1 MQKFRESFNQPRP
14 YSKPTLGGVR
24 FMTNAQIID
33 SILPYDAFGGED
45 TPTGALA
52 KRLKIVDPSTDI
64 QCTLTETLTEIR
76 ETLAQHSADI
86 EAIKSKL

>member
-14 YSKPTLGGVR
+14 YTKPTLGGVR

-52 KRLKIVDPSTDI
+52 NRLKVVDPSSDI
-64 QCTLTETLTEIR
+64 VQCTVTEIR
-76 ETLAQHSADI
+76 ETLAKHSADI

>member
-14 YSKPTLGGVR
+14 YSKPTLGGGR

-64 QCTLTETLTEIR
+64 QCTLTEIR